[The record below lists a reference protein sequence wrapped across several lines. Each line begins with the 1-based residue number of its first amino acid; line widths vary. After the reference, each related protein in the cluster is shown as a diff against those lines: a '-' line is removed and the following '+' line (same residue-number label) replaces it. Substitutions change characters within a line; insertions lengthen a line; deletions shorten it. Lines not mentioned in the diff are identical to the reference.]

1 MKEWEKDTKLSSFTK
16 DAIVPT
22 EPTPLQT
29 VSREGSTGG
38 LTARYTQKSV
48 DYSLQQ
54 PTENEIFFFY
64 PVDNCSKSHVAKE
77 EMQQK
82 CWTYTQEIMSLY
94 RTIREDTAGRE

>member
-38 LTARYTQKSV
+38 LTARCTQKSV

-54 PTENEIFFFY
+54 PTENEIFFFTLLTIA
-64 PVDNCSKSHVAKE
+64 AKA
-77 EMQQK
+77 MLPKKK
-82 CWTYTQEIMSLY
+82 CNKN
-94 RTIREDTAGRE
+94 AGLIHKKL

>member
-38 LTARYTQKSV
+38 LTARCTQKSV
-48 DYSLQQ
+48 DYSL
-54 PTENEIFFFY
+54 
-64 PVDNCSKSHVAKE
+64 
-77 EMQQK
+77 
-82 CWTYTQEIMSLY
+82 
-94 RTIREDTAGRE
+94 